1 MAFVRKYWI
10 VGLVILLVATHA
22 VVIGYVRS
30 EATRLK
36 TVAASEIPIGL
47 FYKQSQD
54 RQWLTQLRVH
64 LQVPPERRL
73 VARATIE
80 HNRWVVHEAVEETLR
95 RLDESLF
102 QDPALVA
109 VKEEIKVA
117 IDEVLHEAIVEK
129 IVINDRVDLD
139 VREFRWRPSQE
150 LIMPGEESQAAKTS
164 TLTSVRPIR
173 PTLSEQN
180 EHAEAKSTP
189 KANMA
194 NTERKITLK
203 DMATVDTAT
212 VDMAKSRLRVDT
224 PPNQRH
230 LATPNLL
237 LPAMPSQPRPA
248 MPNQLR
254 NRLTQQSPARDMA
267 LPKRLSPQVTKP
279 LVAGRASVQ
288 RTRAYGRHRT

>member
-1 MAFVRKYWI
+1 MAFIRKYWI

-47 FYKQSQD
+47 FYKQSND

-73 VARATIE
+73 AARATIE
-80 HNRWVVHEAVEETLR
+80 HNRWVVHEAVEEALR

-102 QDPALVA
+102 QDPALVS
-109 VKEEIKVA
+109 VKEAVTTA
-117 IDEVLHEAIVEK
+117 INEVLHEPIVEK

-150 LIMPGEESQAAKTS
+150 LITPGEETHAAKSS
-164 TLTSVRPIR
+164 TLTSVRPVR

-180 EHAEAKSTP
+180 GHDAEEHADGEHGDGEHGEGEHGEESADGHGEAKSGHGEAAGHAAKP
-189 KANMA
+189 AASSHAKPAA
-194 NTERKITLK
+194 SGHAKPAASHGAAK
-203 DMATVDTAT
+203 PAAHG
-212 VDMAKSRLRVDT
+212 AKSS
-224 PPNQRH
+224 H
-230 LATPNLL
+230 GAK
-237 LPAMPSQPRPA
+237 PSSSGHGSA
-248 MPNQLR
+248 KKAK
-254 NRLTQQSPARDMA
+254 S
-267 LPKRLSPQVTKP
+267 S
-279 LVAGRASVQ
+279 G
-288 RTRAYGRHRT
+288 H